1 MAFIKSLVSRN
12 LKGEMSVKKLANPA
26 SKEAFAVV
34 VV

>member
-1 MAFIKSLVSRN
+1 MAFIKSLVNRN
-12 LKGEMSVKKLANPA
+12 LKGEKSVKKSANPT